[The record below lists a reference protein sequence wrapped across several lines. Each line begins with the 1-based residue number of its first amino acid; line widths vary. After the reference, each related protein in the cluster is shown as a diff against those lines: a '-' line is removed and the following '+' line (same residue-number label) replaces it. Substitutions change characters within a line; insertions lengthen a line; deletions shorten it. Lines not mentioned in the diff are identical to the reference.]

1 MGNIGN
7 YEGAI
12 CGLASNPLAGG
23 LVGEC
28 PILVAGLLARENRIL
43 LFRR

>member
-7 YEGAI
+7 PKGAI
-12 CGLASNPLAGG
+12 CRLASNPLAGG
-23 LVGEC
+23 LVGGC
-28 PILVAGLLARENRIL
+28 PILVAGLLARENRRL